1 MRASRPLGEGDAI
14 EPAPDGGGGGP
25 RQAAAAAAAEVA
37 AAATSGPQRVRAV
50 EAKTALSPSGLEGLR
65 WSLNP
70 YRGCAHACA
79 YCYAPSVLRIERAG
93 WGTHVE
99 VRQNLPAL
107 LAKELKRKERG
118 VVGLATVTDPYQPA
132 EAELGVTRLCL
143 EQLLRHGWPVSV
155 LTKGDLVVRDIDLL
169 SRFKEAEVGFTIT
182 SLDEHQ
188 RRLLEP
194 GAPPVARRLA
204 AMRLVAE
211 SGVRAYAFIGPVY
224 PTASVGEVRELVR
237 KVHEAGGSSVMLDRL
252 NLRPGVWDSVSR
264 ALAPD
269 PVLQGLAKRRMFPR
283 PGDEDFYKR
292 ALAAAAEEAEAL
304 GMGYSTAF

>member
-1 MRASRPLGEGDAI
+1 VRASRTLGEGDAV
-14 EPAPDGGGGGP
+14 ELSPADGAGRAKAKAGS
-25 RQAAAAAAAEVA
+25 
-37 AAATSGPQRVRAV
+37 ATAGHQRVRVV

-65 WSLNP
+65 WALNP
-70 YRGCAHACA
+70 YRGCAHECA
-79 YCYAPSVLRIERAG
+79 YCYAPSVLRIDRGG
-93 WGTHVE
+93 WGSHVE
-99 VRQNLPAL
+99 VRQNLPSL
-107 LAKELKRKERG
+107 LARELKRKERG

-132 EAELGVTRLCL
+132 EAELSVTRLCL

-155 LTKGDLVVRDIDLL
+155 LTKSDLVVRDIDLL

-182 SLDEHQ
+182 TLDEHQ

-204 AMRLVAE
+204 AMRLVSE

-224 PTASVGEVRELVR
+224 PTSSVGEVRELVR
-237 KVHEAGGSSVMLDRL
+237 RVHDAGGASVMLDRL

-269 PVLQGLAKRRMFPR
+269 PALQGLARRRLFPKA
-283 PGDEDFYKR
+283 GDEDFYRK
-292 ALAAAAEEAEAL
+292 AMAAAAEEAEAL
-304 GMGYSTAF
+304 GLGFSTAF